1 MIHLKYVDDLLLA
14 EAIDLKAK
22 LTPSEEN
29 RPRPDCFHGRTGQQ
43 LPNENSHLFK
53 QILETRKYATINEMK
68 VNAKKTKLMMFNPAK
83 GLDFMPDFKLDD
95 QEIDLVDELRVL
107 GVVVRSDLKWTS
119 NTENIVLK
127 GFKRVLMIRRL
138 KQLGASR
145 DDLLD
150 VFIKQVRSV
159 LELAVPVWHS
169 SITMAERTDI
179 ERVQRAAL
187 HIIYPMRMPFMI
199 LTSNHLKTEE

>member
-1 MIHLKYVDDLLLA
+1 
-14 EAIDLKAK
+14 
-22 LTPSEEN
+22 
-29 RPRPDCFHGRTGQQ
+29 
-43 LPNENSHLFK
+43 
-53 QILETRKYATINEMK
+53 
-68 VNAKKTKLMMFNPAK
+68 MMFNPAK
-83 GLDFMPDFKLDD
+83 GLDFMPDFKLDEE
-95 QEIDLVDELRVL
+95 EIDLVDELRVL

-127 GFKRVLMIRRL
+127 GFKRVWMIRRL

-169 SITMAERTDI
+169 SITMAERLDI

-187 HIIYPMRMPFMI
+187 HIILGDDYRSYEDALHETDLQSLEERRVKLCTKFANKAVKSDKFNTWFRKNERWSASRSKKYKYHPVWARTTRYFKSPLSY
-199 LTSNHLKTEE
+199 LTSILNQAKANVKK